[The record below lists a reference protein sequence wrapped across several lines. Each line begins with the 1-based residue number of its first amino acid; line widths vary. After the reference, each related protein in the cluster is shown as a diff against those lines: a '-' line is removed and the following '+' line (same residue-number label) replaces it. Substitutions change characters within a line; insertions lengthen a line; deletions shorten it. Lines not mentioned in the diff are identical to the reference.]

1 MTRRLLV
8 LSVAAI
14 VVILLGVTPRAD
26 VSLTQGH
33 IAGTI
38 TFQADFVPGSLVV
51 YAGNPLAEPNRY
63 ASQVNAVLQST
74 QVNGSQITTT
84 WSYDV
89 TVEALLT
96 THYFLR
102 PIAYL
107 NQNPPYVY
115 ERVPFPDFPE
125 SPSPALVV
133 SPGTTTPY
141 DISYTPVIV

>member
-1 MTRRLLV
+1 MTRRLVARAL
-8 LSVAAI
+8 AAI
-14 VVILLGVTPRAD
+14 AVVAFTATPKAD
-26 VSLTQGH
+26 PVSLTQGH

-63 ASQVNAVLQST
+63 TSQVNAVLQST
-74 QVNGSQITTT
+74 QTAGSQVTTT

-107 NQNPPYVY
+107 N
-115 ERVPFPDFPE
+115 
-125 SPSPALVV
+125 
-133 SPGTTTPY
+133 
-141 DISYTPVIV
+141 